1 MTERKF
7 ASLDNEES
15 LTAVEMQ
22 AAKMP
27 DEELA
32 KVRAKFDAE
41 AAKRQKAKAP
51 ALDFAKMD
59 AGEANKKIREQF
71 GFDPG
76 WR

>member
-7 ASLDNEES
+7 APLDNEES

-22 AAKMP
+22 AAEMP

-41 AAKRQKAKAP
+41 AAKRQAARAP
-51 ALDFAKMD
+51 GPDYKNMTRNEFIKLH
-59 AGEANKKIREQF
+59 GW
-71 GFDPG
+71 DPG

>member
-22 AAKMP
+22 AAEMP

-32 KVRAKFDAE
+32 KVRAKLDAE
-41 AAKRQKAKAP
+41 HTKRQAAKRPAFDVRNMTREDVIKAY
-51 ALDFAKMD
+51 
-59 AGEANKKIREQF
+59 